1 MIKVSWRP
9 YTLLFK
15 ERAVTSRNSM
25 TEKPTYIVT
34 IESDELP
41 GGQAVGEA
49 ALFPGL
55 SAEDS
60 PEYESVL
67 DAACREA
74 SRCATLAEVMQS
86 LPPVSS
92 VRFGFESAMMRA
104 LARPTA
110 NASRLRW
117 LDGEEGIRIN
127 GLIWMGDKA
136 TMRRRICEKLKA
148 GFHCVKLKIGGIDF
162 SDELDLLSLIRKE
175 FPPEIIELRL
185 DANGGFTPENAL
197 DRLERLSRFGIHS
210 IEQPIKPG
218 QWECMARLCRES
230 PIPIALDE
238 ELIGFTSDS
247 RKNEMLDT
255 IRPQYIIL
263 KPSLCGG
270 FREAE
275 KWIARAV
282 ARDIGWWGTSALE
295 SNIGLEAL
303 GIWTAGLAP
312 DMPQGLGT
320 GALYVNNFPSPLS
333 LECERLFYRT
343 KQDGKD

>member
-1 MIKVSWRP
+1 MVKVSWRP

-74 SRCATLAEVMQS
+74 SRCATPAEVMQS

-92 VRFGFESAMMRA
+92 VRFGFESALMRA

-110 NASRLRW
+110 NTSRLRW

-127 GLIWMGDKA
+127 GLIWMGDKV
-136 TMRRRICEKLKA
+136 TMRRRIHEKLKA

-162 SDELDLLSLIRKE
+162 NDELDLLSLIRKE

-197 DRLERLSRFGIHS
+197 DRLEHLSRFGIHS

-218 QWECMARLCRES
+218 RWDSMARICRES

-238 ELIGFTSDS
+238 ELIGFSSDRQKS
-247 RKNEMLDT
+247 ELLDA

-270 FREAE
+270 LREAE
-275 KWIARAV
+275 EWISQAV
-282 ARDIGWWGTSALE
+282 ARGIGWWGTSALE

-303 GIWTAGLAP
+303 GIWTAGLSP

-320 GALYVNNFPSPLS
+320 GALYVNNFPSQLS
-333 LECERLFYRT
+333 LEGERLYYRNT
-343 KQDGKD
+343 

>member
-1 MIKVSWRP
+1 MVKVSWRP
-9 YTLLFK
+9 YNLLFK

-34 IESDELP
+34 IESNELP

-136 TMRRRICEKLKA
+136 TMRRRIREKLKA

-162 SDELDLLSLIRKE
+162 NDELDLLSLIRNE

-218 QWECMARLCRES
+218 RWDSMARICRES

-238 ELIGFTSDS
+238 ELIGFSSDRQKS
-247 RKNEMLDT
+247 ELLDA
-255 IRPQYIIL
+255 IRPHYIIL
-263 KPSLCGG
+263 KPTLCGG

-275 KWIARAV
+275 EWISQAV
-282 ARDIGWWGTSALE
+282 ARGIGWWGTSALE

-303 GIWTAGLAP
+303 GIWTAGLSP

-333 LECERLFYRT
+333 LEGERLYYRNT
-343 KQDGKD
+343 

>member
-1 MIKVSWRP
+1 MCIRDR
-9 YTLLFK
+9 YNLLFK

-74 SRCATLAEVMQS
+74 SRSATLAEVMQS

-127 GLIWMGDKA
+127 GLIWMG
-136 TMRRRICEKLKA
+136 
-148 GFHCVKLKIGGIDF
+148 
-162 SDELDLLSLIRKE
+162 LSLIHISPDR
-175 FPPEIIELRL
+175 P
-185 DANGGFTPENAL
+185 TAL
-197 DRLERLSRFGIHS
+197 SPVRSMKVQVESGRLSAVNSR
-210 IEQPIKPG
+210 
-218 QWECMARLCRES
+218 RS
-230 PIPIALDE
+230 PS
-238 ELIGFTSDS
+238 FS
-247 RKNEMLDT
+247 
-255 IRPQYIIL
+255 
-263 KPSLCGG
+263 
-270 FREAE
+270 
-275 KWIARAV
+275 
-282 ARDIGWWGTSALE
+282 
-295 SNIGLEAL
+295 
-303 GIWTAGLAP
+303 
-312 DMPQGLGT
+312 
-320 GALYVNNFPSPLS
+320 
-333 LECERLFYRT
+333 
-343 KQDGKD
+343 

>member
-1 MIKVSWRP
+1 MVAVSWRP

-41 GGQAVGEA
+41 AGKAVGEA

-67 DAACREA
+67 DAACRDA
-74 SRCATLAEVMQS
+74 SRCTTLAEAMRL

-92 VRFGFESAMMRA
+92 VRFGFESALLRA
-104 LARPTA
+104 MARPTA

-136 TMRRRICEKLKA
+136 TMRRRIREKLEA

-162 SDELDLLSLIRKE
+162 NDELDLISLIRSE
-175 FPPEIIELRL
+175 FPQEIIELRL
-185 DANGGFTPENAL
+185 DANGGFTPGNAL
-197 DRLERLSRFGIHS
+197 DRLERLYHFGIHS

-218 QWECMARLCRES
+218 QWENMARICRES

-238 ELIGFTSDS
+238 ELIGFSSES
-247 RKNEMLDT
+247 RKSDLLDV
-255 IRPQYIIL
+255 IRPHYIIL

-275 KWIARAV
+275 EWISQAV
-282 ARDIGWWGTSALE
+282 TRGIGWWGTSALE

-303 GIWTAGLAP
+303 GLWTAGLAP
-312 DMPQGLGT
+312 AMPQGLGT
-320 GALYVNNFPSPLS
+320 GALYLNNFPSPLS
-333 LECERLFYRT
+333 LEGESLYYRT
-343 KQDGKD
+343 T